1 MRQLRRFL
9 RWGRVPFLRRRLPF
23 VVDVLGEP
31 VRNQLLWIR
40 RPGFAWYVH
49 RIRRAIRQGETIIE
63 A

>member
-1 MRQLRRFL
+1 
-9 RWGRVPFLRRRLPF
+9 
-23 VVDVLGEP
+23 VLGEP